1 MSGSNENSASDSEE
15 MRLVS
20 NPVLK
25 IFLEGLYDENCNL
38 SKLRGCPYIVMRIWK
53 EVRGFWNEKITLPP
67 IKDEDFIKNG
77 SGIRYQHEVLDV
89 CKESFKSDTYFA
101 PLRLENGYYCGDE
114 GEKYSFP
121 APTDI
126 NINMMPFIVGED
138 FEDCKLPDH
147 LKNYWDLI
155 EACLRPQHQRHHW
168 HLWPSSKIPS
178 DIGKVYYL
186 TIQESWVEPG
196 NSQRRPGLHVDSP
209 GSVKIKGEDHD
220 AKHRGLDPEG
230 NGKSKRYRGH
240 RWGFGCAH
248 YVGEQNEELEELEER
263 ETQSSMYVMQGGIYV
278 ASSVSGS
285 SRVWNCGIDPVGVG
299 PLGDIEHLRFLL
311 PGAGKVLDPG
321 QLYWITDK
329 TPHESLPLRERTY
342 RQFFRLVTADVSLW
356 YKDHSTTNPLGVE
369 PDPGIT
375 KIVVGNKF
383 SDEGVDVI
391 EPSPEAIV
399 RREKFLEKLR
409 AEEEVKEM

>member
-1 MSGSNENSASDSEE
+1 MSGSNKNSTSDSEE

-53 EVRGFWNEKITLPP
+53 EVRDFWNEKITLPP
-67 IKDEDFIKNG
+67 IKDEDFIKSGN
-77 SGIRYQHEVLDV
+77 GIRYQHEVLDV
-89 CKESFKSDTYFA
+89 CKESFKSETYFA
-101 PLRLENGYYCGDE
+101 PLCLGMGYDE

-138 FEDCKLPDH
+138 FEDCKLPDY
-147 LKNYWDLI
+147 LENYWDLI
-155 EACLRPQHQRHHW
+155 HSCLRPQHIRHHW

-209 GSVKIKGEDHD
+209 GSVKIKGEDIK
-220 AKHRGLDPEG
+220 ASGLDDKG

-240 RWGFGCAH
+240 GWGFGCAH
-248 YVGEQNEELEELEER
+248 SVGGQNEEFEDWSLNK
-263 ETQSSMYVMQGGIYV
+263 YIMQGGIYV

-329 TPHESLPLRERTY
+329 TPHESLPLKERTY

-356 YKDHSTTNPLGVE
+356 YKDHSTANPLGVE

-391 EPSPEAIV
+391 EPSPEAIE

-409 AEEEVKEM
+409 AEEKVKEM